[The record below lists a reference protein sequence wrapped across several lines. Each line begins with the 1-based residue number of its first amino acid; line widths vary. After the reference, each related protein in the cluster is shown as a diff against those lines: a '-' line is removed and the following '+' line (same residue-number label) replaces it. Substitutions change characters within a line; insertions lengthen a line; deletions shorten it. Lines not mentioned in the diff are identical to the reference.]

1 MKSFIRRFLNNRL
14 GLRIYRG
21 TLPFGADLFKEIEKT
36 FGLQTIETIFD
47 IGANVGQ
54 SAVRYSD
61 FFPGARI
68 HSFEPVEGTYARLL
82 EKVLHRRNI
91 FPHKMALGDKSGL
104 GAISVNEN
112 SQHNSLLSGAGVSTE
127 QVMISTVDEFCT
139 QEAIDRVD
147 FMKIDT
153 EGYEFEVLGGAR
165 RMLSEQRINILQL
178 EAEPGRS
185 GGHFVNMGDLADYL
199 RPFGYELFGI
209 FDQYCERG
217 RLLYCNPVFLLSER
231 SRH

>member
-1 MKSFIRRFLNNRL
+1 MKSQIRRFFHNRL

-21 TLPFGADLFKEIEKT
+21 TLPFGSDLFKEIEKT
-36 FGLQTIETIFD
+36 FGLQAIKTVFD

-54 SAVRYSD
+54 SAIRYCDS
-61 FFPGARI
+61 FPQAEI
-68 HSFEPVEGTYARLL
+68 HSFEPVERTYAKLL
-82 EKVLHRRNI
+82 DKVRHRRNI

-104 GAISVNEN
+104 GAISINQN
-112 SQHNSLLSGAGVSTE
+112 SQHNSLLGRADVSTE
-127 QVMISTVDEFCT
+127 QVVISTVDEFCT
-139 QEAIDRVD
+139 EKAIDRVD

-165 RMLSEQRINILQL
+165 RMLTEQRITILQL
-178 EAEPGRS
+178 EAELGRS
-185 GGHFVNMGDLADYL
+185 GGHFVNTGDLADYL

-231 SRH
+231 SGH

>member
-1 MKSFIRRFLNNRL
+1 MKTLIRRFFSNRL

-21 TLPFGADLFKEIEKT
+21 TLPFGTDLFKEIEKT
-36 FGLQTIETIFD
+36 FGLQTIKTVFD

-54 SAVRYSD
+54 SAIRYSD
-61 FFPGARI
+61 FFPQARI

-82 EKVLHRRNI
+82 EKVRYRRNI

-104 GAISVNEN
+104 GSISINQN
-112 SQHNSLLSGAGVSTE
+112 SQHNSLLSGEYVSTE
-127 QVMISTVDEFCT
+127 QVVISTVDQFCA

-165 RMLSEQRINILQL
+165 RMLTEQRITILQL
-178 EAEPGRS
+178 EAEVGRT

-231 SRH
+231 SGH